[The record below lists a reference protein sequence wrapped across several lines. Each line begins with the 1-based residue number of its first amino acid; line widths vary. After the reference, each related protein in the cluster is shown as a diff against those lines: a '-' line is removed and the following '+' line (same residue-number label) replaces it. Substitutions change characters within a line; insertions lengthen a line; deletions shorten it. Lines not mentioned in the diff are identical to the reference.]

1 MNMLKRQNN
10 RHYTYKPFCLQ
21 HRWQFS
27 QWRTCDITWKNHASE
42 SIIEEKK
49 MPSNV
54 KCAWVRMWKY
64 RSHFYMANIQSH
76 SDAVIVFRNIFP
88 GYHDV
93 KFIVTNIIFQRYK
106 YYFST
111 KSNQKSRSHL
121 FFQVFTQFQYNWFFY
136 MRLIFCYLY
145 AWVHVNVSI
154 E

>member
-1 MNMLKRQNN
+1 MLKRQNN

-27 QWRTCDITWKNHASE
+27 QWRTSDITWKNHASE

-88 GYHDV
+88 GYNDV
-93 KFIVTNIIFQRYK
+93 KFMTTLQILFFHEIQSKVSF
-106 YYFST
+106 
-111 KSNQKSRSHL
+111 

-136 MRLIFCYLY
+136 MRLIFCYLN
-145 AWVHVNVSI
+145 AWVHINVSI